1 MSRLPNLIVIGA
13 AKCGSSSLHYYLGNH
28 PEIYMSRKK
37 ELAFFIKSQN
47 WNKGVNWYKSQFNT
61 RSKICGETTPGY
73 SYFPGIKGVPEMMY
87 LVIPEAKIIY
97 IIRDPIERIIS
108 AYIGRFAA
116 GKENRSINIALENL
130 ENNSLVYPSKYFMQ
144 LEQYL
149 PFFEKSNIKVLALE
163 DLKEKLS
170 KTMKDVFLF
179 LEVDDHFISEKN
191 LKILNPSI
199 TKRRKNRVGMILR
212 KFSETT
218 FASMFTDEFRR
229 NVGKI
234 VYLPFSKKII
244 RPIIDE
250 SIMEKL
256 RRYFEEDVR
265 RIKEFT
271 GNDFKNWLI

>member
-1 MSRLPNLIVIGA
+1 MSRLPNLIVIGS

-28 PEIYMSRKK
+28 PDIYMSRKK

-47 WNKGVNWYKSQFNT
+47 WNKGVNWYKSQFKS

-73 SYFPGIKGVPEMMY
+73 SYFPGIKGVPEMMFS
-87 LVIPEAKIIY
+87 VIPEAKIIY

-163 DLKEKLS
+163 DLIENLP
-170 KTMKDVFLF
+170 KTMKDVFQF
-179 LEVDDHFISEKN
+179 LEVDDHFISKKYS
-191 LKILNPSI
+191 KIINPSI
-199 TKRRKNRVGMILR
+199 TKRRKNRIGMILR
-212 KFSETT
+212 KFSETK

-234 VYLPFSKKII
+234 VYLPFSKKIT

-250 SIMEKL
+250 SIIENL
-256 RRYFEEDVR
+256 RRYIEEDVR

-271 GNDFKNWLI
+271 GNDFKNWSI